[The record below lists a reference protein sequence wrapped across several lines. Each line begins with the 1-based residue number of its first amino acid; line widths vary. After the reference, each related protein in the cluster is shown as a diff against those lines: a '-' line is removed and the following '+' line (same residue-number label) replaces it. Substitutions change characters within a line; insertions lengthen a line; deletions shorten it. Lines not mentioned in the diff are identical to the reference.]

1 MTPGIP
7 DPKQAKGGR
16 LPWWLGAVPGL
27 LLAMFFAFRA
37 IVQMGHAAGAVS
49 GNAAFK
55 PSKSLSL
62 VCVEAYSVT
71 LTNSEFYVPEGQQ
84 FSPREKTELSTVVSG
99 MVRNDCGEPLKSVT
113 IHINVR
119 DDDGKRG
126 DGSVTVSDL
135 SPGEAKPFSKAWMGR
150 VTSYEIAKIQ

>member
-7 DPKQAKGGR
+7 DSKEPKGGR

-27 LLAMFFAFRA
+27 LLAIFLAFRA

-49 GNAAFK
+49 DHAAFK
-55 PSKSLSL
+55 PSKSLA
-62 VCVEAYSVT
+62 CVEAYSVT
-71 LTNSEFYVPEGQQ
+71 LTSSEFYVPEGQQ

-99 MVRNDCGEPLKSVT
+99 MLRNDCGEPLKSVT

-126 DGSVTVSDL
+126 DGLVTVSDL

-150 VTSYEIAKIQ
+150 VTWYEIAKIQ